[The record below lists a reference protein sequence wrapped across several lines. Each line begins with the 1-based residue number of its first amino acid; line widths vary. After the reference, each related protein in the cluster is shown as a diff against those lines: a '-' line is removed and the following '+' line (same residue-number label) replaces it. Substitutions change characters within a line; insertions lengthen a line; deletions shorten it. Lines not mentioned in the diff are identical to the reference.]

1 MWLRC
6 PYPGDGEALYQG
18 VAETL
23 QQLRAWP
30 DSLPW
35 AQKPQSVEASEDY
48 CQTCYA
54 AWAMRISWPMLMIDK
69 ASAGFVGSI
78 GFHQIN
84 VKTQQWELGYWCRS
98 SFQGQG
104 RMTEAVQ
111 VLTQAALQVA
121 PNAQLVC
128 RIDSRNHAS
137 AKVVLTAGYKM
148 VKEETVSSDAGALR
162 LAARLAHRAIGLTLQ
177 AHLSPTQFAPVH
189 HLQTTCQ
196 GCAQAGQ

>member
-1 MWLRC
+1 MSDFSFADKLETPRMWLRC
-6 PYPGDGEALYQG
+6 PYPGDGEAVYQG

-69 ASAGFVGSI
+69 ASAAFVGSI
-78 GFHQIN
+78 GFHQIDAD
-84 VKTQQWELGYWCRS
+84 TQQWELGYWCRS

-104 RMTEAVQ
+104 RMTEAVS
-111 VLTQAALQVA
+111 VLTAHVTAHWPQVRM
-121 PNAQLVC
+121 LC
-128 RIDSRNHAS
+128 RIDTRNTAS
-137 AKVVLTAGYKM
+137 LRVVQKTGFSLERT
-148 VKEETVSSDAGALR
+148 ESLVSDSGLSYLVQHHVQARVLHTGQSD
-162 LAARLAHRAIGLTLQ
+162 
-177 AHLSPTQFAPVH
+177 
-189 HLQTTCQ
+189 
-196 GCAQAGQ
+196 

>member
-1 MWLRC
+1 MSDFSFADKLETPRMWLRC
-6 PYPGDGEALYQG
+6 PYPGDGEVLYQG

-84 VKTQQWELGYWCRS
+84 LKTQQWELGYWCRS

-148 VKEETVSSDAGALR
+148 VKEETVSSDAGA
-162 LAARLAHRAIGLTLQ
+162 A
-177 AHLSPTQFAPVH
+177 
-189 HLQTTCQ
+189 QTVRHYAWPRDLHT
-196 GCAQAGQ
+196 GQSG